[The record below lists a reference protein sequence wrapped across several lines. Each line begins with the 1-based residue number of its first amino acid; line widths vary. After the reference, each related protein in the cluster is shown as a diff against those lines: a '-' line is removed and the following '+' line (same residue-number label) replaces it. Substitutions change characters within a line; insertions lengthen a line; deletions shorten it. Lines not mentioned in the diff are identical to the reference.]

1 MSGSVEPDPS
11 LAGRAQASDRAPEV
25 GQLLDPLWRGLVGYR
40 VIALGYAGVLV
51 LRGFPEYRWPF
62 GALIVLGALVAWTAL
77 TGVGYLRAG
86 WPGRGALAG
95 LDLVVSVASVFA
107 TLAVETPARIAAGA
121 PVLPTVWVAGPAIAL
136 ALVYGPLFGVLGGL
150 AVQASVA
157 VVRGHLG
164 TPELTDLLLIVASAL
179 AVGYAA
185 TVLRRSAAQLRD
197 AVALRAAVAER
208 ERLARSIHDGVLQVL
223 AQISRRGRSLGGAA
237 AELGELAGEQE
248 VALRT
253 LMTSVPPQVRSGGWL
268 DLVDALAALA
278 TTRVTV
284 SAPATAVELPARTAR
299 EVTDAVRTALA
310 NVRTHVGPDAPAWV
324 LVERLDDR
332 VEVSV
337 RDDGPG
343 IAPGRLAAAAAEGRL
358 GVTGGIVGRIEG
370 VGGSAR
376 CVTGPG
382 LGCEWIFEL
391 PVGGASG

>member
-1 MSGSVEPDPS
+1 M
-11 LAGRAQASDRAPEV
+11 
-25 GQLLDPLWRGLVGYR
+25 LDPLWRGLVGYR
-40 VIALGYAGVLV
+40 VIALGYAAVLV
-51 LRGFPEYRWPF
+51 FRSFPEYGWP
-62 GALIVLGALVAWTAL
+62 LGALLVLGGLACWTAV
-77 TGVGYLRAG
+77 TGVGYLRPV
-86 WPGRGALAG
+86 WPGRRWLAVA
-95 LDLVVSVASVFA
+95 DLVVSVAAVAS
-107 TLAVETPARIAAGA
+107 TLAVETPARIATGV

-136 ALVYGPLFGVLGGL
+136 ALVHGPLFGVLGGL
-150 AVQASVA
+150 VVQASVA
-157 VVRGHLG
+157 AVRGHLG

-223 AQISRRGRSLGGAA
+223 SQVSRRGRSLGGAA

-253 LMTSVPPQVRSGGWL
+253 LMTTDPPSVRPDGSV
-268 DLVDALAALA
+268 DLVNELAGLA
-278 TTRVTV
+278 TSRVTV
-284 SAPATAVELPARTAR
+284 STPATAVPLPETAAR

-343 IAPGRLAAAAAEGRL
+343 IPAGRLAAAAAEGRL

-391 PVGGASG
+391 PVGGGSR

>member
-1 MSGSVEPDPS
+1 M
-11 LAGRAQASDRAPEV
+11 SDRAPE
-25 GQLLDPLWRGLVGYR
+25 QMLDPLWRGLVGYR

-51 LRGFPEYRWPF
+51 LRGFPEYRWP
-62 GALIVLGALVAWTAL
+62 LGALLVLGGLACWTAV
-77 TGVGYLRAG
+77 TGVGYLRPV
-86 WPGRGALAG
+86 WPGRGWLAVA
-95 LDLVVSVASVFA
+95 DLVVSVAAVAS
-107 TLAVETPARIAAGA
+107 TLAVETPARIASGV

-136 ALVYGPLFGVLGGL
+136 ALVHGPLFGVLGGL
-150 AVQASVA
+150 VVQASVA
-157 VVRGHLG
+157 AVRGHLG
-164 TPELTDLLLIVASAL
+164 APELTDLLLIVASAL

-223 AQISRRGRSLGGAA
+223 SQVSRRGRSLGGAA

-253 LMTSVPPQVRSGGWL
+253 LMTTDPPSVRPDGSV
-268 DLVDALAALA
+268 DLANELAALA
-278 TTRVTV
+278 TSRVTV
-284 SAPATAVELPARTAR
+284 STPATAVPLPEAAAR

-310 NVRTHVGPDAPAWV
+310 NVRTHVGAEAPAWV

-343 IAPGRLAAAAAEGRL
+343 IPAGRLAAAAAEGRL

-391 PVGGASG
+391 PVGGGSR